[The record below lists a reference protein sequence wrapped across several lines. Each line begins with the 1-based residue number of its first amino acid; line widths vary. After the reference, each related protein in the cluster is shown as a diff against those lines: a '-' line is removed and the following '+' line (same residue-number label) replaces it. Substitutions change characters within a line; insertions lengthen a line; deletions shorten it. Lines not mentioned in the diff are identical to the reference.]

1 MYKDANGD
9 TVIREV
15 VTPKN
20 PQTTKQMIQ
29 RILMNTVMQAYSA
42 MKEITDHSFENVTAG
57 SKTMGI
63 FMKRNLDFAR
73 EKVSQMQA
81 NGVDFYD
88 MYTFVGLGE
97 KAFVANQYLVSTG
110 SLPQVLCEFNDN
122 RLNELVVPAIKV
134 NTYQGVADAL
144 GAQRGDQI
152 TFLMFATT
160 SSITRFRF
168 CRVILDPTNADG
180 SQAAMSVPFTTA
192 ADNGTAINL
201 PSVRNEGT
209 EDMRF
214 VINQETGLG
223 VKPTTENAICGGV
236 ILSRLLNDN
245 WLRSTC
251 RLTYGEDLSDYK
263 SLGQCLDEAVSGKV
277 VYAPNEL
284 YLNNAGQGNSA
295 GVEAGTDVPSG
306 GGGSTTPDTPG
317 GGGSSTP
324 STGIKS
330 VTIGGTNLIAGTLAS
345 ATLDGS
351 WLTITFNGAGNSV
364 SIYAASDLENPV
376 AAKDP
381 DNGVVEIAIE
391 PITFAEGTEYR
402 IYVGD
407 VYANYKFRV
416 VSETDTP
423 GED

>member
-9 TVIREV
+9 TVMREV

-57 SKTMGI
+57 AKTMGI

-73 EKVSQMQA
+73 EKISQMQA

-88 MYTFVGLGE
+88 MYNFASLGE
-97 KAFVANQYLVSTG
+97 KSFVPNQYLVSTG
-110 SLPQVLCEFNDN
+110 SLPQVICEFNDN

-134 NTYQGVADAL
+134 NTYQGVADAI

-152 TFLMFATT
+152 TFLMFTAQ
-160 SSITRFRF
+160 SNIVRFRF

-180 SQAAMSVPFTTA
+180 SQAAMSVPFTEGA
-192 ADNGTAINL
+192 NINL

-209 EDMRF
+209 DGMRF
-214 VINQETGLG
+214 VLNETTGLG
-223 VKPTTENAICGGV
+223 VKPTNEGAFCGGV

-251 RLTYGEDLSDYK
+251 RLIYDEELSGTHK
-263 SLGQCLDEAVSGKV
+263 SLGQCLDEAVSGKA

-295 GVEAGTDVPSG
+295 GVEAGSDVPSS
-306 GGGSTTPDTPG
+306 GGGSTTPDTPS

-324 STGIKS
+324 STGIQS
-330 VTIGGTNLIAGTLAS
+330 VSISGTNLVAGTR
-345 ATLDGS
+345 ATAHLDES
-351 WLTITFNGAGNSV
+351 LVIRFNGAGDSV
-364 SIYAASDLENPV
+364 SVFESTDLENPV
-376 AAKDP
+376 AADDP
-381 DNGVVEIAIE
+381 DNGVVTISIAS
-391 PITFAEGTEYR
+391 PSFAENKEYR

-407 VYANYKFRV
+407 SYANYSFY
-416 VSETDTP
+416 VSEAGN